1 MTDLLFVLTPLA
13 LTGLALEYPKA
24 IMLLWDRMLTVFR

>member
-1 MTDLLFVLTPLA
+1 MTDWLFVVTPLV

-24 IMLLWDRMLTVFR
+24 IMSLWDRMLDR